1 MYIHPRYLSNL
12 NFLIKNIVNKNMIK
26 GHGIDITTVS
36 RFMEMD
42 DLKLLAFAKRILTE
56 KEYKIF
62 ADLQFARKIYYL
74 TKIWSA
80 KEAIAKAFGT
90 GVRDEVV
97 WQNIEILNDDLG
109 APKVN
114 FKNALDSTNLTCF
127 LSISH
132 EGEYIMSSA
141 IITDAH

>member
-56 KEYKIF
+56 NEYKIF
-62 ADLQFARKIYYL
+62 ADLQYARKIHYL

-109 APKVN
+109 APRVT
-114 FKNALDSTNLTCF
+114 FKNELNLSNYNCH

-132 EGEYIMSSA
+132 EEHYIMSSA
-141 IITDAH
+141 ILEHAN

>member
-1 MYIHPRYLSNL
+1 
-12 NFLIKNIVNKNMIK
+12 MIK

-56 KEYKIF
+56 KEYKTF
-62 ADLQFARKIYYL
+62 DELRFARKTHYL

-80 KEAIAKAFGT
+80 KEAVAKAFGT

-109 APKVN
+109 APKVY
-114 FKNALDSTNLTCF
+114 FKNELDEANLTCF

-132 EGEYIMSSA
+132 EGEYVMSSA
-141 IITDAH
+141 ILTNVH